1 MIVKNVCDY
10 NREMAKLYK
19 KSAMAFLIAGV
30 GFILLPV
37 LGVTMLCFNCT
48 VGIYL
53 VYGKYRKI
61 LKLYS

>member
-1 MIVKNVCDY
+1 MIAKNVCGYD
-10 NREMAKLYK
+10 RKMAKLYK
-19 KSAMAFLIAGV
+19 KSAIAFLIAGV
-30 GFILLPV
+30 WFILLPV